1 MVAGKNFGEKAK
13 TLPIAPEISSVKKW
27 GKQINLGEIPSYR
40 FLHQLFKSDYA
51 KYIKNKNTKMA

>member
-13 TLPIAPEISSVKKW
+13 MLPIPPEISSVKKQ

-40 FLHQLFKSDYA
+40 FLNQLFKSDRA
-51 KYIKNKNTKMA
+51 KYIKNKSTKMA